1 MKSLA
6 AFATLAALTMFSASA
21 FAATPSETLTAFH
34 DALHAGDKAAATAK
48 LSPQVVIYEAG
59 HVERSRDEYAGHHL
73 GGDIAF
79 AKTTTRKVLKHSER
93 IDGNLAVVLDETE
106 TTGTWQ
112 GKPVH
117 SFGTETALL
126 EKKGDEWVVVHF
138 HWSSRKAK

>member
-1 MKSLA
+1 MKSIA
-6 AFATLAALTMFSASA
+6 AFASLTVFSASA

-34 DALHAGDKAAATAK
+34 AALHAGDKAAAAAK
-48 LSPQVVIYEAG
+48 LSDQVVIYEAG

-79 AKTTTRKVLKHSER
+79 ARTTTRKVLKHSER

-126 EKKGDEWVVVHF
+126 EKKGDAWVVVHF